1 MKKLKNL
8 SLVIIGLIITNVAFG
23 FNHDQGKNAGKQNN
37 TSTSM
42 NKASCAPASS
52 KLILEF
58 NDVKALMEPGGLLF
72 LDRANGAAYEVP
84 KGGGVMAIYAGSL
97 WMGGTDVNGQLKLAA
112 QRFRDRGVDFWTGP
126 LTVTAGSGNYDPSA
140 PVGDN
145 ARRDFGEATIIN
157 EQCLAYDK
165 FFTIAK
171 SEVIQFITWFN
182 DDGSGEPIEQPSNEI
197 MNRIN
202 NWPAHGDVSL
212 GQDFYLAPFYDNNQD
227 GVYDPLEGDYP
238 WYDDIMGKDDVE
250 CGVDRRITLFGDQT
264 NWWVFNDKGNIH
276 GETGGDPIGMEIRAQ
291 AFAFATDDEI
301 NRMTFYNYELINRGT
316 QTLQDTYFSKYVD
329 ADLGNYNDDY
339 VGCDVTRGL
348 GYCFNGDLLDE
359 QNTSSIG
366 YGADPPAIGIDFF
379 EGPYQDADG
388 KDNVGPQDIIDV
400 DGKVIGMTVPTVA
413 DAIADEGIV
422 YKGIGLGY
430 GDGVIDN
437 ERFGMRSFMYY
448 TSGAGVGQGDPQTAA
463 QHYNYMRGLWSNG
476 TQPVYGGT
484 GYPGSTGSTAT
495 ESDYMMPDDSDTLS
509 WGTEGV
515 DPGFA
520 WSEETN
526 GNQPGDRRFV
536 QSAGPFT
543 LKPGAVNNI
552 TVGVVYAR
560 SNEGD
565 IFASVRSLKRAD
577 TKAQALF
584 DNCFKI
590 FDPPQAPKMTGQE
603 LSNAV
608 ILMLENIKGSNN
620 YVKENEDYLEED
632 KINIPDDVADRAYV
646 FEGYQIFQLVNDE
659 TSAADIGDPTKAR
672 LVAQCDIKNGISKLI
687 NFEFDE
693 SLGFSIPEEK
703 VNGEDKGIKH
713 SFKITEDQFAQGN
726 RTLVNQKKYYYMAI
740 AYGYNNY
747 KTYNPNDAN
756 FLDGQKRPYVSSRL
770 GYDGGSIKAIEIIPH
785 DPTYENEGT
794 VTFADYGD
802 SPEITRLDGRGNGNR
817 AVDLTQSS
825 IDYIVQN
832 GYMENPTYEK
842 GAGPINI
849 KVVDPLNLVSGYFVC
864 KFKDYVN
871 TGNDE
876 SVNYDGA
883 DTASWV
889 IERYDKK
896 DGTLLESVESD
907 RTIAVA
913 NEQLIPEWGISVE
926 IYQELYDKFSG
937 AAHYQRYTAPI
948 EATVE
953 YSDSTRQWLSFVPDD
968 GAFYPTNWIRSGD
981 YEPGADTNSALGYEN
996 PGCYGDE
1003 VGKDTNSSYSK
1014 LLGGGIAPY
1023 RLVGYEC
1030 DYMPIAYPS
1039 AFTGITNTRN
1049 RNGVSRAPSV
1059 DIVFTNDKTK
1069 WTRCVVVELGR
1080 DPNLNVGG
1088 VEPGELRGSLSV
1100 DKNGNP
1106 DGSGTVGQGWF
1117 PGYAIDVETG
1127 VRLHIAFGENSFLGG
1142 ENGSDMIWNPT
1153 DQMRNSTGAPL
1164 FGGLQPIYV
1173 FGYRINDEVDA
1184 NRECPPYIGNNGVVS
1199 TWVYD
1204 KFVTG
1209 TSASFSDVFMNLVWV
1224 VNPMLAA
1231 EQTLMSNDAKIRVR
1245 VNKEYNDF
1253 VATGDNGGKPM
1264 YSWSLDDLATQ
1275 VGVTSAI
1282 QDALDGINVV
1292 PNPYYAFSEYER
1304 NRLDTRVKLTN
1315 LPEKC
1320 TIKIYNVSGK
1330 LIRTYKKDNELTY
1343 LDWDMKNSK
1352 GIPIAS
1358 GVYLIHVDIPDV
1370 GETVIKFFGGVRQID
1385 LENI

>member
-1 MKKLKNL
+1 MKKLKSL
-8 SLVIIGLIITNVAFG
+8 SLVIISLIITNVVFG
-23 FNHDQGKNAGKQNN
+23 YNHDQGKHSGKENGGSA
-37 TSTSM
+37 TM
-42 NKASCAPASS
+42 NKANCAPASS
-52 KLILEF
+52 KLILQF

-72 LDRANGAAYEVP
+72 LDRAVGAAYEVP

-112 QRFRDRGVDFWTGP
+112 QRFRDSGVDFWTGP
-126 LTVTAGSGNYDPSA
+126 LSVTLGSGDYDPTA

-145 ARRDFGEATIIN
+145 VRRDFGEATIIP

-165 FFTIAK
+165 FFTISKA
-171 SEVIQFITWFN
+171 EVIQFISWYN
-182 DDGSGEPIEQPSNEI
+182 YDGTGDPVEQPSNEI

-202 NWPAHGDVSL
+202 TWPAHGDQTL
-212 GQDFYLAPFYDNNQD
+212 NQDFYLAPFYDNNSD
-227 GVYDPLEGDYP
+227 GIYDPLEGDYP
-238 WYDDIMGKDDVE
+238 WYDDILGRDDVE

-276 GETGGDPIGMEIRAQ
+276 GETGGDPIGMEIHAQ

-348 GYCFNGDLLDE
+348 GYCYNGDLLDE
-359 QNTSSIG
+359 QNTSSKG
-366 YGADPPAIGIDFF
+366 YGANPPAIGIDFF

-388 KDNVGPQDIIDV
+388 KDNVGPQDILDSE
-400 DGKVIGMTVPTVA
+400 GKVIGTNVPTVA
-413 DAIADEGIV
+413 DAIADKGIV

-448 TSGAGVGQGDPQTAA
+448 TAAAGPGQSDPRTAA

-484 GYPGSTGSTAT
+484 GFPGSAGSTTIKA
-495 ESDYMMPDDSDTLS
+495 DYMMPDDSDILD

-515 DPGFA
+515 DPGLN
-520 WSEETN
+520 WSESTN
-526 GNQPGDRRFV
+526 GNQAGDRRFV

-560 SNEGD
+560 STEGD

-584 DNCFKI
+584 DNCFEI
-590 FDPPQAPKMTGQE
+590 FEPPYAPKMTGQE
-603 LSNAV
+603 LDNAV
-608 ILMLENIKGSNN
+608 ILMLENPSNSNN
-620 YVKENEDYLEED
+620 RNEEYFMPD
-632 KINIPDDVADRAYV
+632 KINIPEDIADKNYV
-646 FEGYQIFQLVNDE
+646 FEGYQIFQLATIDA
-659 TSAADIGDPTKAR
+659 SAADIGDPTKAR
-672 LVAQCDIKNGISKLI
+672 LVAQCDIKNGITKII

-703 VNGEDKGIKH
+703 VDGANTGIKH

-726 RTLVNQKKYYYMAI
+726 RTLVNQKKYYYTAI
-740 AYGYNNY
+740 AYAYNNY
-747 KTYNPNDAN
+747 KTYNPNDPD

-770 GYDGGSIKAIEIIPH
+770 GHDGGAIKVIEIIPH
-785 DPTYENEGT
+785 IPLYEKGGT
-794 VTFADYGD
+794 VTAIEYGD

-817 AVDLTQSS
+817 SVELTDAS

-832 GYMENPTYEK
+832 GYMEKPTYK
-842 GAGPINI
+842 QGNGPINI
-849 KVVDPLNLVSGYFVC
+849 KVVDPLNLVPGYFVC

-871 TGNDE
+871 SGSDE
-876 SVNYDGA
+876 SRNYSGT

-889 IERYDKK
+889 IERYDREG
-896 DGTLLESVESD
+896 GTLLGSVESD
-907 RTIAVA
+907 KTINVA
-913 NEQLIPEWGISVE
+913 NEQLVPEWGISVE
-926 IYQELYDKFSG
+926 IFQDQYFQATGTG
-937 AAHYQRYTAPI
+937 AEYERYTSPI

-953 YSDSTRQWLSFVPDD
+953 YSDSTRQWLSFVADN
-968 GAFYPTNWIRSGD
+968 GAFFPTNWIRSGD
-981 YEPGADTNSALGYEN
+981 YEPGSDTNSALGYEN
-996 PGCYGDE
+996 PGCYEDE
-1003 VGKDTNSSYSK
+1003 VGEDVENSYSK

-1023 RLVGYEC
+1023 RLVGYQC
-1030 DYMPIAYPS
+1030 DYMPIAYPK
-1039 AFTGITNTRN
+1039 AFTGIVNTRN
-1049 RNGVSRAPSV
+1049 RNGISRAPSV
-1059 DIVFTNDKTK
+1059 DIVFTSDKSK

-1080 DPNLNVGG
+1080 DANLNVGG
-1088 VEPGELRGSLSV
+1088 VEPGELRGSSSV

-1106 DGSGTVGQGWF
+1106 DGSGTTGLGWF

-1127 VRLHIAFGENSFLGG
+1127 MRLHMAFGENSFLGG
-1142 ENGSDMIWNPT
+1142 ENGSDMLWNPT
-1153 DQMRNSTGAPL
+1153 ENLVNSSGTPL
-1164 FGGLQPIYV
+1164 FGGLHPIYV
-1173 FGYRINDEVDA
+1173 FGYKINDEVDPT
-1184 NRECPPYIGNNGVVS
+1184 RECPYYDGTNN
-1199 TWVYD
+1199 WVYD
-1204 KFVTG
+1204 KFITG
-1209 TSASFSDVFMNLVWV
+1209 TNQSFSDVFMNLVWV
-1224 VNPMLAA
+1224 ANPVLKE
-1231 EQTLMSNDAKIRVR
+1231 EQTLMSNDARIRVR

-1253 VATGDNGGKPM
+1253 KATNDNGGKPM
-1264 YSWSLDDLATQ
+1264 YSWSMDALATKI
-1275 VGVTSAI
+1275 GVTSAI
-1282 QDALDGINVV
+1282 QDALDGINIV

-1304 NRLDTRVKLTN
+1304 NRLDTRVKMTN
-1315 LPEKC
+1315 LPQQC

-1330 LIRTYKKDNELTY
+1330 LIRTFKKDNELTY

-1358 GVYLIHVDIPDV
+1358 GVYLIHIDIPDV
-1370 GETVIKFFGGVRQID
+1370 GETVLKFFGGVRQID